1 MERRLTASGPKDI
14 TVEADYSAGDRTGTF
29 RLSDDQPPITVP
41 ADTPVTFNL
50 TVTNNGSTPPTS
62 PDSCN
67 GGLDVEAFA
76 QIEFVDTASETL
88 CVADGG
94 SGVFTFNF
102 GAIPDL
108 SGQYPSGTDAKMYF
122 SVRGAN
128 SGDTIN
134 ELGIP
139 ISIVSG
145 SEEPAPEPPE
155 EPSDRPDTQPPQQT
169 GLSRTQLAAA
179 GLLGIGAIA
188 VLGGD

>member
-1 MERRLTASGPKDI
+1 MERRLTASGPTDI
-14 TVEADYSAGDRTGTF
+14 TVEGNYSAGDRTGTF
-29 RLSDDQPPITVP
+29 RLAGDQPPITVP
-41 ADTPVTFNL
+41 AETPVTFDL
-50 TVTNNGSTPPTS
+50 TVTNSGSTPPTS

-67 GGLDVEAFA
+67 GGFDVEAFA
-76 QIEFVDTASETL
+76 QIEFVDSASETL

-108 SGQYPSGTDAKMYF
+108 SGQYPSGIDAKIYF
-122 SVRGAN
+122 SIRAAN
-128 SGDTIN
+128 SGDTIT

-145 SEEPAPEPPE
+145 SEESSGE
-155 EPSDRPDTQPPQQT
+155 SDTQPPQQT